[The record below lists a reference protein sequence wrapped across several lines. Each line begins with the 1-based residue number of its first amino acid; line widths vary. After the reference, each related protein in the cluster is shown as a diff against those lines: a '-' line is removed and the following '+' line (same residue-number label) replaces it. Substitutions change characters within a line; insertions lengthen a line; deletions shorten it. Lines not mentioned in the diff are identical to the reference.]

1 MTNPFFQTN
10 FRLQFFTQII
20 GGYRINSYLCS
31 DKRYTYEQERKRRK
45 GERVLGV
52 LRGNSGHNNNYRS
65 HSSGLMR
72 LLLDTNIYVYM
83 VNDQKSLSKDVCAY
97 LEDPENL
104 KYLSIVNLQELI
116 IAFRTKKLLSNVWRS
131 EAEMISFVLND
142 PSVEIDNTDINVI
155 RTLAA
160 LQINEEQE
168 HKDPFDHIIIA
179 QAISH
184 NRPGLRAV

>member
-1 MTNPFFQTN
+1 
-10 FRLQFFTQII
+10 
-20 GGYRINSYLCS
+20 
-31 DKRYTYEQERKRRK
+31 
-45 GERVLGV
+45 
-52 LRGNSGHNNNYRS
+52 
-65 HSSGLMR
+65 MR
-72 LLLDTNIYVYM
+72 LLLDTNIYVFM
-83 VNDQKSLSKDVCAY
+83 VSDRQSLTNDVCAI

-104 KYLSIVNLQELI
+104 KYLSIISLQELI
-116 IAFRTKKLLSNVWRS
+116 IAFRTKKLLSNVWRT

-160 LQINEEQE
+160 LQINESQD

-184 NRPGLRAV
+184 KLTLVSSDTKFPFYRKQGLRLVENF

>member
-1 MTNPFFQTN
+1 
-10 FRLQFFTQII
+10 
-20 GGYRINSYLCS
+20 
-31 DKRYTYEQERKRRK
+31 
-45 GERVLGV
+45 
-52 LRGNSGHNNNYRS
+52 
-65 HSSGLMR
+65 MR

-83 VNDQKSLSKDVCAY
+83 VSDRKSLTRDVCTY

-104 KYLSIVNLQELI
+104 KYLSIVSLQELI
-116 IAFRTKKLLSNVWRS
+116 TAFRTKKLLSKLWKT

-160 LQINEEQE
+160 LRINEVQD
-168 HKDPFDHIIIA
+168 HKDPFDHIIIS

-184 NRPGLRAV
+184 KMVLVSSDRKFPYYRKQGLRLIENT

>member
-1 MTNPFFQTN
+1 
-10 FRLQFFTQII
+10 
-20 GGYRINSYLCS
+20 
-31 DKRYTYEQERKRRK
+31 
-45 GERVLGV
+45 
-52 LRGNSGHNNNYRS
+52 
-65 HSSGLMR
+65 MR

-83 VNDQKSLSKDVCAY
+83 VSDHKSLTKNVCTY

-104 KYLSIVNLQELI
+104 KYLSIVSLQELI
-116 IAFRTKKLLSNVWRS
+116 TAFRTKKLLSNIWKT

-142 PSVEIDNTDINVI
+142 PSVEIDNTDVNVI

-160 LQINEEQE
+160 LQVNEAQE

-184 NRPGLRAV
+184 KTTLVSSDTKFPFYRKQGLRLVENF

>member
-1 MTNPFFQTN
+1 
-10 FRLQFFTQII
+10 
-20 GGYRINSYLCS
+20 
-31 DKRYTYEQERKRRK
+31 
-45 GERVLGV
+45 
-52 LRGNSGHNNNYRS
+52 
-65 HSSGLMR
+65 MR
-72 LLLDTNIYVYM
+72 LLLDTNIYVFM
-83 VNDQKSLSKDVCAY
+83 VSDHEMLTRDVLEI

-104 KYLSIVNLQELI
+104 KYLSIVSLQELI
-116 IAFRTKKLLSNVWRS
+116 IAFRSKGLLSNIWKT

-160 LQINEEQE
+160 LQTNEAQE

-184 NRPGLRAV
+184 KMTLVSTDTKFPFYRKQGLRLVENIR